1 MNYDYETTPHINPGI
16 LKWKL
21 NQDHMN
27 LLWTYIKKPTTNGAW
42 VFDNN
47 NKVIERTPYQEW
59 ALDDSSKVFQ
69 TEILSPAIKYYVD
82 FWGYP
87 MTARNSHHPVPIMNR
102 IWCRIS
108 GKGEYQPLHSHQSI
122 WTFIIWMNIPFEHE
136 EEESGDAIELYP
148 QAGNVAINYIDS
160 IRNPI
165 ITEKATILSEQ
176 NKTVFKVHENANKK
190 TIKKNIEKLFKVN
203 VVKVNII
210 NQKSKLKMKQGKK
223 SIKSGYKK
231 AIITLKKGQSIDL
244 TTGI

>member
-148 QAGNVAINYIDS
+148 QAGNVAINYMDSIGRLQEQPFRLGKKDEGTIILFPGDLKHVVYPHYTTDEYRISIAGDIVIDS
-160 IRNPI
+160 LNCGEPMPVYR
-165 ITEKATILSEQ
+165 
-176 NKTVFKVHENANKK
+176 
-190 TIKKNIEKLFKVN
+190 KNDYEFCN
-203 VVKVNII
+203 FREE
-210 NQKSKLKMKQGKK
+210 
-223 SIKSGYKK
+223 
-231 AIITLKKGQSIDL
+231 
-244 TTGI
+244 